1 MKKEQVKHWADSIAE
16 RVIHQRG
23 DKSKYV
29 CASGIS
35 PSGTI
40 HIGNFREIITT
51 ELVVRA
57 LKNRGK
63 KVRFIYSWDDFDRLR
78 KVPAS
83 VPKEFKDYIG
93 MPYSDI
99 PDPFNCHKSYAE
111 HFEKEL
117 EEGIAGLGF
126 DVEFIRQSEKYK
138 KCEYKEGI
146 KKALTGRKK
155 IIEILNKYRKEPLS
169 ENWYP
174 LHVYCEKCGRDDTQV
189 VFYDGNYKVEYVCK
203 CGNKGFV
210 DFSKKGIVK
219 LPWRVDWPMRWA
231 HEKVDFEP
239 GGKDH
244 SMPGSSRTTGVEI
257 VNAVYNEKEPVYQ
270 MYDFIGV
277 KGVGG
282 KMSGSTGNAFSP
294 KDVLEIYEPELVRW
308 LFAGTRPNA
317 EFSIS
322 FDLDVIKNYEDFDKC
337 ERIYFGEHEANE
349 KEKAKQSRIY
359 ELSYP
364 SAVPRAMPYQP
375 SFRHL
380 TNVVQIYENDIKEAA
395 KHYKAELANK
405 NDEKRFNVR
414 AQCAINWLREYA
426 PADMRFRVQKTVPK
440 HVKIN
445 DKEKEALKLLA
456 KALKEKDFAE
466 KELFNE
472 FYEICKQT
480 GIENKQFFK
489 AAYLVLIE
497 KGKGPKLAPF
507 ILTIGKERVI
517 KLYDSL

>member
-1 MKKEQVKHWADSIAE
+1 MADNKVKHWADSIAE

-51 ELVVRA
+51 DLVVRA
-57 LKNRGK
+57 LKDKGK
-63 KVRFIYSWDDFDRLR
+63 QVRFIYSWDDFDRMR
-78 KVPAS
+78 KVPAG
-83 VPKEFKDYIG
+83 VPAEFKKYIG

-99 PDPFNCHKSYAE
+99 PDPFGCHKSYAE

-117 EEGIAGLGF
+117 EDSIAGLGF

-138 KCEYKEGI
+138 KCEYKDGI
-146 KKALTGRKK
+146 KKAMNERKK
-155 IIEILNKYRKEPLS
+155 VMEILNKYRKEHLS

-174 LHVYCEKCGRDDTQV
+174 LHVYCEKCKRDDTQV
-189 VFYDGNYKVEYVCK
+189 VFYDGNYKIEYVCK
-203 CGNKGFV
+203 CGNKAEV

-244 SMPGSSRTTGVEI
+244 STTGSSRTTGVEI
-257 VNAVYNEKEPVYQ
+257 VNAVFNEKEPIYQ

-337 ERIYFGEHEANE
+337 ERIYFNEHEANE

-359 ELSYP
+359 ELSCP
-364 SAVPRAMPYQP
+364 AAVPRNMPYQP

-380 TNVVQIYENDIKEAA
+380 TNVVQIYENDMKEAA

-405 NDEKRFNVR
+405 NDEKRFNIR

-426 PADMRFRVQKTVPK
+426 PADMKFRVQKTVPK
-440 HVKIN
+440 NIKIGA
-445 DKEKEALKLLA
+445 KEKEALKLLA
-456 KALKEKDFAE
+456 KALKEKDFEE

-472 FYEICKQT
+472 FYEVCKQT

-497 KGKGPKLAPF
+497 KERGPKLAPF
-507 ILTIGKERVI
+507 ILTIGKERVV
-517 KLYDSL
+517 KLFDSL